1 MAGYG
6 LSSRSMPYNGHELS
20 RRVRS
25 KGFVEDTSDRRQVT
39 RAAGIRDP
47 KGT

>member
-1 MAGYG
+1 
-6 LSSRSMPYNGHELS
+6 MPDNGPELS

-25 KGFVEDTSDRRQVT
+25 KGFVEHTSDRRQVT
-39 RAAGIRDP
+39 RAAGFRDP